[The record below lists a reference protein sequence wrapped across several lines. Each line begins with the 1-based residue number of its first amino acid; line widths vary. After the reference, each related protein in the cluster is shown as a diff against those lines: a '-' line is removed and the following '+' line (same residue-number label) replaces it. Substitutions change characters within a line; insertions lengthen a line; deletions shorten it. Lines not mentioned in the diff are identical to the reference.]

1 MWSSHPARE
10 FKTFD
15 SPTRAWSDAAVAG
28 PRSTKEQIVLAAE
41 RLIADHGVDGASL
54 RQIGAVAG
62 QGNNSAV
69 HYHFGDKDTLI
80 RAIFE
85 YRLPRLRERRARLI
99 AARAPA
105 DLRGWVECQVHVVLE
120 ESDLPDSHYMSFL
133 ASLIQHEDEA
143 FEHQP
148 DEFIEAQREFEG
160 HLRAHL
166 SHLDEPLRTH
176 RLGLAMAL
184 IVHAA
189 ADRERARAQRRTVL
203 PFAVELGNLVDGM
216 VGFLEAPVS
225 PASLAALDATDAR
238 RVDRT
243 LFV

>member
-1 MWSSHPARE
+1 MPAARR
-10 FKTFD
+10 
-15 SPTRAWSDAAVAG
+15 PA
-28 PRSTKEQIVLAAE
+28 KEQIVLAAE

-54 RQIGAVAG
+54 RQIAAVAG

-69 HYHFGDKDTLI
+69 HYHFGDKSTLI

-99 AARAPA
+99 AERAPS
-105 DLRGWVECQVHVVLE
+105 DLRGWVECQVCVVLE
-120 ESDLPDSHYMSFL
+120 ESELANSHYMSFL
-133 ASLIQHEDEA
+133 ASLIEHDGEA
-143 FEHQP
+143 FKHQP
-148 DEFIEAQREFEG
+148 KEFIEAQREFED

-166 SHLDEPLRTH
+166 THIDEPLRSH
-176 RLGLAMAL
+176 RLLLAMAL

-189 ADRERARAQRRTVL
+189 ADRERARAQRRRVL

-225 PASLAALDATDAR
+225 PTTQDALEDADRSLFH
-238 RVDRT
+238 RT

>member
-1 MWSSHPARE
+1 MPAAR
-10 FKTFD
+10 
-15 SPTRAWSDAAVAG
+15 
-28 PRSTKEQIVLAAE
+28 RSAKEQIVLAAE
-41 RLIADHGVDGASL
+41 QLIADHGVDGASL

-69 HYHFGDKDTLI
+69 HYHFGDKDRLI
-80 RAIFE
+80 RAVFE

-99 AARAPA
+99 AERAPA
-105 DLRGWVECQVHVVLE
+105 DLRGWVECQIHVVLE
-120 ESDLPDSHYMSFL
+120 ESELPDSHYMTFL
-133 ASLIQHEDEA
+133 ASLIQHDGEA
-143 FEHQP
+143 FTHQP
-148 DEFIEAQREFEG
+148 REFVEAQREFEG

-166 SHLDEPLRTH
+166 THIDEPLRSH

-189 ADRERARAQRRTVL
+189 ADRERARAQRRPVL

-225 PASLAALDATDAR
+225 PTSRVALEDADPSR
-238 RVDRT
+238 FDRT

>member
-1 MWSSHPARE
+1 MPAAR
-10 FKTFD
+10 
-15 SPTRAWSDAAVAG
+15 
-28 PRSTKEQIVLAAE
+28 RSAKEQIVLAAE
-41 RLIADHGVDGASL
+41 QLIADHGVEGASL

-69 HYHFGDKDTLI
+69 HYHFGDKNRLI
-80 RAIFE
+80 RAVFE

-99 AARAPA
+99 AERAPA
-105 DLRGWVECQVHVVLE
+105 DLRGWVECQIHVVLE
-120 ESDLPDSHYMSFL
+120 ESELPDSHYMTFL
-133 ASLIQHEDEA
+133 ASLIQHDGEA
-143 FEHQP
+143 FTHQP
-148 DEFIEAQREFEG
+148 REFIDAQREFED

-166 SHLDEPLRTH
+166 THIDEPLRSH

-189 ADRERARAQRRTVL
+189 ADRERARAQRRPVL

-225 PASLAALDATDAR
+225 STSRVALEDADRSLF
-238 RVDRT
+238 DRT